1 MVTVKSNLEIFGE
14 TSIPYDTAKQDKNEQ
29 LLSMTLS
36 RDPRYLNFSG
46 ESRGEIRVTLARKYS
61 RKQRKQ

>member
-1 MVTVKSNLEIFGE
+1 MVTVKSNLAIIEE

-36 RDPRYLNFSG
+36 RDARYLNFSG
-46 ESRGEIRVTLARKYS
+46 ESRGKI
-61 RKQRKQ
+61 